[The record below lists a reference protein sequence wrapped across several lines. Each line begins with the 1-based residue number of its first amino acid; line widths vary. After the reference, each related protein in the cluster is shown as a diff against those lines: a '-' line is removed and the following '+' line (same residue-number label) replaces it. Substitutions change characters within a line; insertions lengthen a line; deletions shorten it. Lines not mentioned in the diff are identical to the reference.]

1 MKYITIKNANVH
13 NLKNI
18 DIQIPK
24 KKMVTIVGV
33 SGSGKSSIVY
43 DILYKKSMNQYLR
56 YRDII
61 SDTLEIQTCDEIIGL
76 SPVIAVHQNTI
87 RQANPKSVIGT
98 RLKITDDLKKLYLLE
113 GTIICPHCGAQVV
126 NQEICPNCKD
136 ILPMVSYRQLSFNS
150 PEGMCPSYETAYGE
164 YYR

>member
-1 MKYITIKNANVH
+1 M
-13 NLKNI
+13 
-18 DIQIPK
+18 
-24 KKMVTIVGV
+24 TIVGV

-43 DILYKKSMNQYLR
+43 DVLYKKSMNQYLR

-61 SDTLEIQTCDEIIGL
+61 LDTLEIRICDEIIGL
-76 SPVIAVHQNTI
+76 SPVIAVRQNTI

-113 GTIICPHCGAQVV
+113 GTIICPHCGVQVV

-136 ILPMVSYRQLSFNS
+136 VLPMVSYRQLSFNS
-150 PEGMCPSYETAYGE
+150 PEGM
-164 YYR
+164 YRCHKVTH